1 MPVGRVPGPEEVT
14 DRRHHE
20 GGGHRVAEDDGTA
33 VPLLPVGR
41 GLTDRP
47 VRQTP
52 TRRRKR
58 VDYSPCRTEPPK
70 VPSGSASP
78 PHTVSPPTE
87 GPRPPHR
94 ASPSRGLSALFPLG
108 KPPPRRM
115 ASRLSQ
121 SYIDDPGDSGLPNP
135 AGLLTYTR
143 APRNPGRSP
152 APQVPLELQELIT
165 PRPCAGEA
173 ATGRPQ
179 RQTHGSS
186 FVAWCH
192 TLQSTVNLDHL
203 GPPEERSVWI
213 LCSRFERR
221 VHGSVNACGCFGDGK
236 CPLRPAM
243 AAVLRTDGTGG
254 PRRPGTDRRQ
264 RVLVFTAPF
273 AQADVEDDLDRAVA
287 AHSITVPADR
297 TASDAHSQP
306 APTAPGA
313 EAADSHARTERLTSR
328 PIPPKKVGQRRGDA
342 SDQRLGRAS
351 HLARRHP
358 RPTRRSTT
366 TPSTPFAAAHP
377 DRAKADAM

>member
-1 MPVGRVPGPEEVT
+1 VVRRRRLTLFRPLRRVPALRT
-14 DRRHHE
+14 
-20 GGGHRVAEDDGTA
+20 
-33 VPLLPVGR
+33 VP
-41 GLTDRP
+41 
-47 VRQTP
+47 
-52 TRRRKR
+52 
-58 VDYSPCRTEPPK
+58 PPREA
-70 VPSGSASP
+70 PLRCS
-78 PHTVSPPTE
+78 
-87 GPRPPHR
+87 
-94 ASPSRGLSALFPLG
+94 LLG

-165 PRPCAGEA
+165 PRPCAREA

-264 RVLVFTAPF
+264 QVLVFNAPF
-273 AQADVEDDLDRAVA
+273 AQAYVEDDLDRAVA

-297 TASDAHSQP
+297 TASEAHSQP

-313 EAADSHARTERLTSR
+313 EAADSHARTEHLTSR
-328 PIPPKKVGQRRGDA
+328 PIPPKKGWAEARR
-342 SDQRLGRAS
+342 RLGPAFGARLTPRPPPRAS
-351 HLARRHP
+351 HRPIRLRRRRHRSRP
-358 RPTRRSTT
+358 LTRTARKPTRCEPAATT
-366 TPSTPFAAAHP
+366 RPW
-377 DRAKADAM
+377 